1 MENRN
6 GGAGKTSI
14 ARRWITNSVG
24 LLLLIVAILVVAL
37 SFAVQGYVYN
47 GIQSAL
53 NGRSDELTNVFSS
66 YGRKSASDFLTAA
79 RSYVEDFPNKESM
92 ELMVIN
98 QAGKVVTTSIGFA
111 PDQSQHD
118 ARITRYALASP
129 NDYGTWT
136 GKLKSGE
143 RVMAVTRVI
152 RNESGSPV
160 GAIRYVVSLEEA
172 DKQIFTIVA
181 ALVLAGAIVLLF
193 AVVSSHYFIR
203 SILTPIRQI
212 GATAKLIAQGDFK
225 ARIVKT
231 NNDELGEL
239 CDTINDMADEL
250 GQNEKMKNDFISSV
264 SHELRT
270 PLTAI
275 KGWAETI
282 QSGETDPETFHRGMG
297 IIVSETERLSGIVE
311 ELLDFSRMQSGR
323 MTLTMD
329 RIDLLAELGA
339 AVYMFSERARSE
351 HKFLVYDEPAMLP
364 PVLGDINRLRQVFV
378 NVLDNALKYTQEGG
392 TINVTAEEEGGFIR
406 VVIADDGC
414 GIPAEHLP
422 NVKKKFY
429 KANQTVRG
437 SGIGLA
443 LADEIMTLHSG
454 SLDIDS
460 HENVGTVVTIRIPTF
475 RQLENNTARN
485 GKGRKEYP
493 MSREKT
499 KMHHIHRRAG
509 PRGRHHDARPEK
521 DGGRR
526 AHAGREHLAGGNAHR
541 APAAEKQHL
550 AAAVFPRRSPAL
562 SIRLSSVTGRFRC
575 SVEKSVGEDGDEEEE
590 SKFDRWI
597 EEKFGDKTMNVI
609 SGVGS
614 VLGIVL
620 AIALF
625 FVFPTWLFN
634 LIQGAAGPSHRGVAL
649 AARRRDAHPD
659 FRRLHCPVR
668 RHAGRAARVRIP
680 RRGAQDD
687 FLL

>member
-6 GGAGKTSI
+6 GPAGKTSI

-24 LLLLIVAILVVAL
+24 LLLLIVAILVAAL

-47 GIQSAL
+47 GIHSAL

-66 YGRKSASDFLTAA
+66 YGRKSASDFLAEA

-92 ELMVIN
+92 ELMVIS
-98 QAGKVVTTSIGFA
+98 QAGKVVTTSIGFT
-111 PDQSQHD
+111 PDQSQAIPD
-118 ARITRYALASP
+118 YKNALASP
-129 NDYGTWT
+129 DDYGTWT
-136 GKLKSGE
+136 GRLKTGE
-143 RVMAVTRVI
+143 RVMAVTRLI
-152 RNESGSPV
+152 RNEAGSPV
-160 GAIRYVVSLEEA
+160 GAIRYVVSLGEA
-172 DKQIFTIVA
+172 DKQIFTVVA

-193 AVVSSHYFIR
+193 AAISSHYFIR

-212 GATAKLIAQGDFK
+212 GSTAKLIAQGDFK

-231 NNDELGEL
+231 NNDELGDL
-239 CDTINDMADEL
+239 CDTINGMAGEL

-282 QSGETDPETFHRGMG
+282 QSGETDSAMFQRGMS
-297 IIVSETERLSGIVE
+297 IIVGETERLSGIVE

-351 HKFLVYDEPAMLP
+351 HKFLVYEEPAMLP

-392 TINVTAEEEGGFIR
+392 TINVNAEEEGGFIS
-406 VVIADDGC
+406 VIIADDGC

-475 RQLENNTARN
+475 RQLENNTRETE
-485 GKGRKEYP
+485 KEERKTP
-493 MSREKT
+493 
-499 KMHHIHRRAG
+499 
-509 PRGRHHDARPEK
+509 
-521 DGGRR
+521 
-526 AHAGREHLAGGNAHR
+526 
-541 APAAEKQHL
+541 
-550 AAAVFPRRSPAL
+550 
-562 SIRLSSVTGRFRC
+562 
-575 SVEKSVGEDGDEEEE
+575 
-590 SKFDRWI
+590 
-597 EEKFGDKTMNVI
+597 
-609 SGVGS
+609 
-614 VLGIVL
+614 
-620 AIALF
+620 
-625 FVFPTWLFN
+625 
-634 LIQGAAGPSHRGVAL
+634 
-649 AARRRDAHPD
+649 
-659 FRRLHCPVR
+659 
-668 RHAGRAARVRIP
+668 
-680 RRGAQDD
+680 
-687 FLL
+687 